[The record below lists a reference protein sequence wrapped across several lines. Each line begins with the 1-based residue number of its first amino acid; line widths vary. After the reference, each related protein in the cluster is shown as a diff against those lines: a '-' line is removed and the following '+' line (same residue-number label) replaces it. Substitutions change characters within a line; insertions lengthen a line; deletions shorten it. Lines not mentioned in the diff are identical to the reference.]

1 MVTALSQGG
10 VFINFFGKRSA
21 IEIAKRVRP
30 RVTRRVK
37 ELHVGSPD
45 EQCKNLIVEGENL
58 QAMVTLYKYRGQ
70 VDLILTDPPY
80 NTGGQFRY
88 NDRWDDDPND
98 PELGQLVQMEDG
110 SRHTK
115 WMKAMMPRLQMMRS
129 MLKPTGVCAVCI
141 DDNELFESPRL
152 R

>member
-1 MVTALSQGG
+1 MVDTDSLELLGREDLIKMVASLSQGG

-21 IEIAKRVRP
+21 VEIAKRVRP

-37 ELHVGSPD
+37 ELHVGSSA
-45 EQCKNLIVEGENL
+45 EQSRNMIIEGENL

-88 NDRWDDDPND
+88 NDRWDEDP
-98 PELGQLVQMEDG
+98 V
-110 SRHTK
+110 
-115 WMKAMMPRLQMMRS
+115 WLQ
-129 MLKPTGVCAVCI
+129 
-141 DDNELFESPRL
+141 NY
-152 R
+152 